1 MQRAAATDSP
11 SQRVAIDLSFD
22 AIMNDK
28 EIRSLAK
35 QLKLSYGV
43 IKQMDD
49 PFQLVL
55 CNASEALCTSLE
67 RFSADRWAVQW
78 RQDASDLRELF
89 QPSVRGMKGV
99 SDREEGQELT
109 LYRHWMPGG
118 GISRSWST
126 CRRTHRP
133 R

>member
-1 MQRAAATDSP
+1 MQRAAAADSP
-11 SQRVAIDLSFD
+11 SQRVAVDLSFD

-43 IKQMDD
+43 IKQMDE

-55 CNASEALCTSLE
+55 CNASEALRTSLE

-78 RQDASDLRELF
+78 RQDAGDLRGLF
-89 QPSVRGMKGV
+89 QPSVRGLRCSGL
-99 SDREEGQELT
+99 E
-109 LYRHWMPGG
+109 
-118 GISRSWST
+118 
-126 CRRTHRP
+126 RRDES
-133 R
+133 